1 MIFGGGERGGSLRDH
16 DGSNDASHT
25 TSIAVVC
32 GGKMRVGHRE
42 VKDRRRGAGRLPTQ
56 QRQRASVRQRIVKF
70 VLE

>member
-1 MIFGGGERGGSLRDH
+1 MIFWGGEGGGSLRDH
-16 DGSNDASHT
+16 DGSNGASHT

-56 QRQRASVRQRIVKF
+56 QRASVRQRIVKF